1 MDATVHVPGSKS
13 ITNRALLLA
22 ALADGP
28 STIRRPLVSRDTD
41 LMVGAVRALGTAVS
55 EIPGAGTGP
64 DWRVEPHPLQGPAAV
79 DCGLAGTVM
88 RFVPPVAVLA
98 YGEISFDGDPRARE
112 RPMGPVLSALR
123 DLGASI
129 DTGTG
134 HLPFT
139 VRGRG
144 GLPGGNVQIDASASS
159 QFVSGL
165 LLAAPRYDKGIDVV
179 HVGPPVPSLPH
190 IRMTVLML
198 RQAGVDI
205 EDETPQR
212 WRVAPGRIVARDLDV
227 EPDLSNAAPFLA
239 AALVTGGTVTVAGWP
254 RATTQPG
261 DLLRGLLARMG
272 AECRLGRGGLV
283 VRGRG
288 RILGI
293 DADLREVSELAP
305 TIAGI
310 AALAS
315 TPSTLRGIGHM
326 RGHETDRLA
335 ALATEINTLGGDVS
349 ETRDG
354 LTIRPRPLHG
364 GVFGTYADH
373 RMATTGALIGLL
385 IPGVEVEDIATT
397 GKTMPE
403 FVDLWNGM
411 LGVSAE

>member
-28 STIRRPLVSRDTD
+28 GTIHRPLISRDTD
-41 LMVGAVRALGTAVS
+41 LMVGAMRALGTSVT
-55 EIPGAGTGP
+55 EIPGEGTGP
-64 DWRVEPHPLQGPAAV
+64 DWRVEPASLRGPATV

-88 RFVPPVAVLA
+88 RFVPPMAVLA
-98 YGEISFDGDPRARE
+98 EGEIDFDGDPRARE

-123 DLGASI
+123 DLGATI

-134 HLPFT
+134 RLPFT

-144 GLPGGNVQIDASASS
+144 GLRGGNVQIDASASS

-165 LLAAPRYDKGIDVV
+165 LLAAPRYDKGVDVV

-198 RQAGVDI
+198 RQAGVEI
-205 EDETPQR
+205 EDEAPQR
-212 WRVAPGRIVARDLDV
+212 WRVAPGRIAARDLDV

-239 AALVTGGTVTVAGWP
+239 AGLVTGGTVTVCGWP
-254 RATTQPG
+254 KATTQPG
-261 DLLRGLLARMG
+261 DMLRDLLARMG
-272 AECRLGRGGLV
+272 AECRLSREGLV

-305 TIAGI
+305 TLVGI

-335 ALATEINTLGGDVS
+335 ALATEINNLGGDVT

-364 GVFGTYADH
+364 GMFGTYADH

-385 IPGVEVEDIATT
+385 VPGVEVEDIATT

-403 FVDLWNGM
+403 FVDLWTGM
-411 LGVSAE
+411 LGARAE